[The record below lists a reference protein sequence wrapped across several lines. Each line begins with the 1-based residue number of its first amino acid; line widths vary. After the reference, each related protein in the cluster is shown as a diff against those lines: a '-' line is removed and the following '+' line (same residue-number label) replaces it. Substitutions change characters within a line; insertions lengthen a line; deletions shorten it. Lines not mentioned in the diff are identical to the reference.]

1 MSGST
6 GTTTITCFISPKTL
20 VAAFFGQTCICYS
33 SFRLF
38 PSRRDGWV
46 RTMSLPRPQ
55 PFMLLMA
62 AIAYIVLQRAII
74 NQQGRNSL
82 LAFAIGGDWKGKLS
96 LVLDFIAIPL
106 AFVS

>member
-1 MSGST
+1 
-6 GTTTITCFISPKTL
+6 
-20 VAAFFGQTCICYS
+20 
-33 SFRLF
+33 
-38 PSRRDGWV
+38 
-46 RTMSLPRPQ
+46 
-55 PFMLLMA
+55 MLLMA

-106 AFVS
+106 AFVSPWVSIGLYVFVALIWFIPDRRIERVLEKRGD